1 MKILAC
7 SDIHLGRIPLVGEDE
22 QQTGSS
28 SWEAVVQKAIQLEV
42 DALVLCGDV
51 VEQEH
56 AWLSV
61 YEPLLSGLDRLK
73 VAGIKVIAVGGNH
86 DYDVFPRL
94 AQESDA
100 ITLLG
105 LGGTWERCDLGP
117 LRIIGWSF
125 PSSHTRTNPLKEFD
139 ASLLEGAHLTL
150 GLLHTDA
157 GVQTS
162 VYAPTQ
168 SSDFTSSTVGL
179 WMLGHIHKPDR
190 VANSNAYY
198 CGSPF
203 ALDKSEMGRHG
214 AWLLKTIADSTWD
227 EPQCITLCPY
237 RYERLSVDISGLS
250 DLEQVRSKVTSSARD
265 YVSTLQEPTN
275 LYLTPVFVGTLSPS
289 VDLSLFFGS
298 FEEREKLLFE
308 QQRSKV
314 YLVSQSVDETEL
326 EVDLGS
332 LAQGQGPAALL
343 ARMLLDEDEMASL
356 AQKYQSLDRESYNS
370 SAFGI
375 LERTVLDTDDAIR
388 KSRQAGRKLL
398 KAMLV
403 QTEGGF

>member
-7 SDIHLGRIPLVGEDE
+7 SDIHLGRIPQVGEDE
-22 QQTGSS
+22 QQSGQS
-28 SWEAVVQKAIQLEV
+28 SWNAVVNTAIQLGV
-42 DALVLCGDV
+42 DALVLVGDV

-61 YEPLLSGLDRLK
+61 YQPLLTGLEQLK
-73 VAGIKVIAVGGNH
+73 AAGVKVVAVGGNH
-86 DYDVFPRL
+86 DYHVFPRL

-105 LGGTWERCDLGP
+105 LGGTWESFDLGP
-117 LRIIGWSF
+117 VRFIGWSF
-125 PSSHTRTNPLKEFD
+125 PSSHTRINPLKEFD
-139 ASLLEGAHLTL
+139 ASLLEGATLSL
-150 GLLHTDA
+150 GLLHTDV
-157 GVQTS
+157 GVLTS

-168 SSDFTSSTVGL
+168 PSDFTSSTVGL

-214 AWLLKTIADSTWD
+214 AWLLQTIANSTWD
-227 EPQCITLCPY
+227 EPQFINLCPY
-237 RYERLSVDISGLS
+237 RYERLSVDISGLR
-250 DLEQVRSKVTSSARD
+250 DLEAIRSKVTSAARD
-265 YVSTLQEPTN
+265 YVSTLQEPSN
-275 LYLTPVFVGTLSPS
+275 LYLVPVFVGTLSPS

-298 FEEREKLLFE
+298 LEEREKLLFE
-308 QQRSKV
+308 QQKSKV
-314 YLVSQSVDETEL
+314 YLVSKFVDETEL
-326 EVDLGS
+326 EVDLVS
-332 LAQGQGPAALL
+332 LAEGQGPVALL

-356 AQKYQSLDRESYNS
+356 AHKYQSLDRESYNS
-370 SAFGI
+370 SAFGL
-375 LERTVLDTDDAIR
+375 LERTVLDTDEAIKR
-388 KSRQAGRKLL
+388 SNQAGRKLL

-403 QTEGGF
+403 QIEGGL

>member
-7 SDIHLGRIPLVGEDE
+7 SDIHLGRIPQVGEYE
-22 QQTGSS
+22 QLSGQS
-28 SWEAVVQKAIQLEV
+28 SWKAVVSTAIQLEV
-42 DALVLCGDV
+42 DALVLVGDV

-61 YEPLLSGLDRLK
+61 YEPLLSGLEQLK
-73 VAGIKVIAVGGNH
+73 AADIKVIAVGGNH
-86 DYDVFPRL
+86 DYQVFPRL

-105 LGGTWERCDLGP
+105 LGGSWESYDLGP
-117 LRIIGWSF
+117 VRFIGWSF
-125 PSSHTRTNPLKEFD
+125 PSSHTRINPLKEFD
-139 ASLLEGAHLTL
+139 ASLVEGANLTL
-150 GLLHTDA
+150 GLLHTDV
-157 GVQTS
+157 GLQNS
-162 VYAPTQ
+162 PYAPTQ
-168 SSDFTSSTVGL
+168 PGDFTASNVGL
-179 WMLGHIHKPDR
+179 WMLGHIHKNGP
-190 VANSNAYY
+190 ASEGKAYY

-203 ALDKSEMGRHG
+203 ALDKSEMGSHG
-214 AWLLKTIADSTWD
+214 AWLLKSIADSTWD
-227 EPQCITLCPY
+227 KPQFINLCPY
-237 RYERLSVDISGLS
+237 RYERLSVDVSGLS

-265 YVSTLQEPTN
+265 YVSTLEDLTN
-275 LYLTPVFVGTLSPS
+275 LYLLPVFVGTLSSS

-314 YLVSQSVDETEL
+314 YLVRQCVDETEL
-326 EVDLGS
+326 EVDLVS

-343 ARMLLDEDEMASL
+343 AKMLLDNEEMASL
-356 AQKYQSLDRESYNS
+356 AQKYQNLDRESFNS
-370 SAFGI
+370 SAFGM
-375 LERTVLDTDDAIR
+375 LERTKLDADEAM
-388 KSRQAGRKLL
+388 KKAGQAGRILL